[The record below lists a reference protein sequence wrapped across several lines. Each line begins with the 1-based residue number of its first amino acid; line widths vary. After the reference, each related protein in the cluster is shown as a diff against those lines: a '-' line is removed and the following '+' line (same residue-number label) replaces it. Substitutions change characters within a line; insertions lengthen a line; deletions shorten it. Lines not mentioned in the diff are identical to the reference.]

1 MDTDTARIA
10 GIDEAGRGP
19 LAGPVVVAAVILAAH
34 VQPPGLTDSKR
45 LSASRRE
52 RLAVEIAAT
61 ALATRVEV
69 VEVEEIDRCN
79 ILQATLNGMR
89 RACLGLR
96 PAPSAALVD
105 GNHWP
110 RLPLPGRAVVGGDA
124 IEPAISA
131 ASILAKV
138 SRDRLMGELATRF
151 PDYGFERHKGY
162 PTRDHLEALRRLGPC
177 PLHRRSFKPVRDCLA
192 AGWLLPR

>member
-1 MDTDTARIA
+1 MAADTARIA

-19 LAGPVVVAAVILAAH
+19 LAGPVVVAAVILAPDAI
-34 VQPPGLTDSKR
+34 PAGLTDSKR
-45 LSASRRE
+45 LGPSRRQA
-52 RLAVEIAAT
+52 LAVEIAAA

-96 PAPSAALVD
+96 PAPDAALVD

-110 RLPLPGRAVVGGDA
+110 QLSLPGRAVVGGDA

-138 SRDRLMGELATRF
+138 YRDRLMGELATRF

-162 PTRDHLEALRRLGPC
+162 PTRDHLEALRRHGPC

-192 AGWLLPR
+192 PNGPLPR